1 VAKINSG
8 KGALFNA
15 DASFK
20 ALKGL
25 AGSGVTFRSY
35 NKPQFYLA
43 HDNFDFSY
51 RKAAVKVSIKK
62 VSPVDT
68 RWPLLKK
75 QSVSWLP
82 FNTPCPA
89 TTTVNL

>member
-35 NKPQFYLA
+35 NYPQFYLA
-43 HDNFDFSY
+43 HDKFTSY
-51 RKAAVKVSIKK
+51 RKAAFKVSIKK

-68 RWPLLKK
+68 RW
-75 QSVSWLP
+75 
-82 FNTPCPA
+82 
-89 TTTVNL
+89 